1 MAGTIRKRARETW
14 EVRFELGRDPGTGRR
29 RFRYRTVR
37 GTKKDAERALTQALH
52 RRDTGTDIAPARVT
66 VAEYLQRWLRDY
78 AAANVAPSTLRR
90 YQQIV
95 GRLLPLLGSLRLQH
109 LRPTHIQ
116 EAYAALLQDGLAART
131 VLHHHRVLREALQ
144 HAVRWQLAASN
155 PADAVSPP
163 RPAEREMRALTPD
176 EVHRLL
182 AADGDPGLRAIIH
195 VAVTTGL
202 RLCELLGLRWS
213 DLDLDG
219 GTASISRAAQ
229 YLSGT
234 GITFR
239 QPKSARSRRN
249 IALSAETVRT
259 LREHR
264 RRQLERRLATGP
276 AYVDQDL
283 VFSTADGSVRPP
295 YQVQAAF
302 RTLVQRV
309 GLGPVRFH
317 DLRHTAATLMLR
329 AGVPIKIVST
339 RLGHATAALTLDTY
353 SHVTPDMQRE
363 AAAAVDAVLESR

>member
-78 AAANVAPSTLRR
+78 VAVNVAPSTLRR
-90 YQQIV
+90 YEQIRR
-95 GRLLPLLGSLRLQH
+95 GDSCPCWARSACSIFAPRTSRKPMQ
-109 LRPTHIQ
+109 RFCRT
-116 EAYAALLQDGLAART
+116 GLAART

-163 RPAEREMRALTPD
+163 RPADREMRALTPG

-202 RLCELLGLRWS
+202 RLGELLGLRWS

-264 RRQLERRLATGP
+264 RRQLERRLAAGP

-283 VFSTADGSVRPP
+283 VFATADGSVRPP

-309 GLGPVRFH
+309 GLGPVAVPRSPPH
-317 DLRHTAATLMLR
+317 RGDADAARGRPDQDREHPARPRHRRPYTGHLQPRDA
-329 AGVPIKIVST
+329 
-339 RLGHATAALTLDTY
+339 GHAARGR
-353 SHVTPDMQRE
+353 SGRRRRP
-363 AAAAVDAVLESR
+363 

>member
-14 EVRFELGRDPGTGRR
+14 AVRFELGRDPGTGRR

-116 EAYAALLQDGLAART
+116 KAYAALLQDGLAART

-202 RLCELLGLRWS
+202 RLGELLGLRWS

-239 QPKSARSRRN
+239 
-249 IALSAETVRT
+249 
-259 LREHR
+259 
-264 RRQLERRLATGP
+264 
-276 AYVDQDL
+276 
-283 VFSTADGSVRPP
+283 
-295 YQVQAAF
+295 
-302 RTLVQRV
+302 
-309 GLGPVRFH
+309 
-317 DLRHTAATLMLR
+317 
-329 AGVPIKIVST
+329 
-339 RLGHATAALTLDTY
+339 
-353 SHVTPDMQRE
+353 
-363 AAAAVDAVLESR
+363 

>member
-78 AAANVAPSTLRR
+78 VAVNVAPSTLRR
-90 YQQIV
+90 YEQIV
-95 GRLLPLLGSLRLQH
+95 GRLLPLLGALRLQH

-116 EAYAALLQDGLAART
+116 EAYAALLPDGLAART

-163 RPAEREMRALTPD
+163 RPADREMRALTPG

-202 RLCELLGLRWS
+202 RLGELLGLRWS

-264 RRQLERRLATGP
+264 RRQLERRLAAGP

-283 VFSTADGSVRPP
+283 VFATADGSVRPP

>member
-78 AAANVAPSTLRR
+78 VAVNVAPSTLRR
-90 YQQIV
+90 YEQIV
-95 GRLLPLLGSLRLQH
+95 GRLLPLLGALRLQH

-163 RPAEREMRALTPD
+163 RPADREMRALTPG

-202 RLCELLGLRWS
+202 RLGELLGLRWS

-264 RRQLERRLATGP
+264 RRQLERRLAAGP

-283 VFSTADGSVRPP
+283 VFATADGSVRPP

-339 RLGHATAALTLDTY
+339 RLGHATAGLTLDTY